1 MPGPFLRA
9 LTAATGLALAA
20 CASSSPSAREPA
32 MPTSANTMSPSRSM
46 PVKHWPLKFKSHS
59 FGAFCYD
66 TLTCRI
72 QYANVEHGSEEPSTP
87 SATYGPG
94 YLDHL
99 GGGHIGI
106 RNFPPPAKVS
116 WVSKDGQA
124 HTAEIDIGEL
134 FADEVIRH
142 NVKRDEMSDV
152 VDGEYKSDPAIL
164 LEVNDRT
171 IRVYMRAMI
180 FLKKRVEVAG
190 HLRGDFRD
198 ELILVKTYTF

>member
-1 MPGPFLRA
+1 MAGPFLRA
-9 LTAATGLALAA
+9 LTAATGLALTA

-32 MPTSANTMSPSRSM
+32 MPTSANTTSPSRSM
-46 PVKHWPLKFKSHS
+46 PVKQWPLKFKSHS
-59 FGAFCYD
+59 FGAYCYD
-66 TLTCRI
+66 TRACTI
-72 QYANVEHGSEEPSTP
+72 HYANFEHGSEEPSTP

-99 GGGHIGI
+99 DGGHIGI
-106 RNFPPPAKVS
+106 RNFPAPAKVS

-124 HTAEIDIGEL
+124 HTAEIDMGEL

-152 VDGEYKSDPAIL
+152 VDGEYKSEPAIL

-190 HLRGDFRD
+190 HLRGDFKD

>member
-1 MPGPFLRA
+1 MPAPSLRA

-20 CASSSPSAREPA
+20 CASSTPSAREPA
-32 MPTSANTMSPSRSM
+32 MPTSANTMSSSRSM
-46 PVKHWPLKFKSHS
+46 PVKQWPLKFKSHS

-66 TLTCRI
+66 TLMCRI

-99 GGGHIGI
+99 GGGHIAI
-106 RNFPPPAKVS
+106 RNFPPPAQVS

-142 NVKRDEMSDV
+142 NVKREEMSDV
-152 VDGEYKSDPAIL
+152 PYGEYRNDPYIL

-190 HLRGDFRD
+190 QLRGEFRN